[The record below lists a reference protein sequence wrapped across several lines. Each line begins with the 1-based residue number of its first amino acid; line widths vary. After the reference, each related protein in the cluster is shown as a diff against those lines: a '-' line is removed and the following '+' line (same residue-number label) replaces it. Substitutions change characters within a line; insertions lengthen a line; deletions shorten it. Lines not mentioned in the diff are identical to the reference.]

1 MQIKVFL
8 FGEEDT
14 NGMYDLL
21 PRFFLTCFQTRKLPA
36 PPPPPLLE
44 EFWPHRFYLMSQLC
58 FHTPPQENKAKTI
71 VRLEYLWVLSNVTP
85 ATSHKTM
92 ARKPPQTRPS
102 PVYTQLEHLF
112 EIPELL
118 FHLSGACIML
128 SNGRQTLR
136 NPWNQGCMLNKAFHR

>member
-1 MQIKVFL
+1 MRIKVFL

-14 NGMYDLL
+14 NGTYDLL
-21 PRFFLTCFQTRKLPA
+21 PRFFLTCFQSRKLSA

-58 FHTPPQENKAKTI
+58 FHTPPQEIKQRQSSGLNISECCPTLHQLQATEQWEG
-71 VRLEYLWVLSNVTP
+71 RLV
-85 ATSHKTM
+85 

-102 PVYTQLEHLF
+102 PVYAQPEHFF

-118 FHLSGACIML
+118 FHLSGTCIML

-136 NPWNQGCMLNKAFHR
+136 NP